1 MTTPTHRVTKVLS
14 AGDFSYQVGDLVDAS
29 NWATLQSLVST
40 DYLVLLT
47 KAEVEALTP
56 VEEPVLEEK
65 FVVPAVK
72 KAPAKKKPVAKK
84 TTK

>member
-29 NWATLQSLVST
+29 NWATLHSLIST
-40 DYLVLLT
+40 DYLIALS
-47 KAEVEALTP
+47 KAEVEALLP
-56 VEEPVLEEK
+56 AEEPVLEK
-65 FVVPAVK
+65 ATPSIAVK